1 MKESRYRSPE
11 DRNGGPFDDYEV
23 REALST
29 LTKAEKIKRNKA
41 LMKAVRAEA
50 AKQLK
55 AAQVTTKQLT
65 GGK

>member
-11 DRNGGPFDDYEV
+11 DRKGGPFDDYEV

-29 LTKAEKIKRNKA
+29 LTKAEKIKRNRA
-41 LMKAVRAEA
+41 LMKAVLAEA
-50 AKQLK
+50 DKQLK
-55 AAQVTTKQLT
+55 AAKANKSQLT